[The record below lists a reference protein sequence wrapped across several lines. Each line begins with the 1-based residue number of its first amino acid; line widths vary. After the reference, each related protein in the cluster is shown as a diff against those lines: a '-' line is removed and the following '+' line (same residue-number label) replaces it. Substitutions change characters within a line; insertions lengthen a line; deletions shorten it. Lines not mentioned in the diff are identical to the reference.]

1 MAGIL
6 LDGLT
11 GDTTFYTTPEDTAST
26 SKGDTSTADDRAE
39 LILQLLLNGL
49 DGNAPNVGHMLLGF
63 NVEHGSEGT
72 ELFPSCSPSIIHCFR
87 ADSL

>member
-11 GDTTFYTTPEDTAST
+11 GDSIFYTTPEDTAST
-26 SKGDTSTADDRAE
+26 SKADTSTADDRAE

-49 DGNAPNVGHMLLGF
+49 DGHAPNVGHMLLGF
-63 NVEHGSEGT
+63 NVEHGPEGT
-72 ELFPSCSPSIIHCFR
+72 
-87 ADSL
+87 